1 MRVVYYGRE
10 LYHAATGAQRDNH
23 QYIARIPVG
32 DRFRYF
38 YNQAELA
45 AYNAGKNIQGATKE
59 AVSKVGKAVGDA
71 ATKLKNRAYSEG
83 LKVKYAGSGK
93 KIHDALDNAL
103 SKRAYKG
110 ETVNKSV
117 ERQKNEAASK
127 AAGTRKWDARV
138 DGYSRHLENLNS
150 SKTKRA
156 DGMHNLNREV
166 TEKEKKQ
173 NASIKTGEEA
183 VREARRKKDS
193 IKQPNNQG
201 IASTTGKN
209 NAPKNNQGI
218 ASTNN
223 SSKKVGINSQDIMKQ
238 DLSNKAKHPTNQ
250 GIVGKT
256 YAEGRNRPKNNQ
268 GIAHIKD
275 SGNAPKNNQ
284 GYIGQK
290 SPKVSGKP
298 LTGNSGKKYDSKKI
312 NNGTFSAG
320 SGRLDN
326 GTVDRFH
333 VNTDQFKKH
342 KTGSKLKSIEDS
354 FYESYVKDGHDPE
367 KARRWAKKAAE
378 NYMKKHK

>member
-1 MRVVYYGRE
+1 MRVVYYGHE
-10 LYHAATGAQRDNH
+10 LYHGSEWHNH
-23 QYIARIPVG
+23 AYIDKIRIG
-32 DRFRYF
+32 DTWKYF

-45 AYNAGKNIQGATKE
+45 AYKAGKAAKGAVD
-59 AVSKVGKAVGDA
+59 AVGKAVGDA
-71 ATKLKNRAYSEG
+71 ATKIKNDAYTNSLK
-83 LKVKYAGSGK
+83 KKYAGSGK

-156 DGMHNLNREV
+156 DGMYNLDREV

-173 NASIKTGEEA
+173 NASVKTGEEA
-183 VREARRKKDS
+183 VREARRKKQS
-193 IKQPNNQG
+193 
-201 IASTTGKN
+201 
-209 NAPKNNQGI
+209 
-218 ASTNN
+218 
-223 SSKKVGINSQDIMKQ
+223 
-238 DLSNKAKHPTNQ
+238 
-250 GIVGKT
+250 
-256 YAEGRNRPKNNQ
+256 
-268 GIAHIKD
+268 
-275 SGNAPKNNQ
+275 NAPKNNQ
-284 GYIGQK
+284 GYVGQK

-312 NNGTFSAG
+312 NDGTFSAG

-342 KTGSKLKSIEDS
+342 KTGSKLKAIEDS
-354 FYESYVKDGHDPE
+354 YFKSYVNQGFNPE
-367 KARRWAKKAAE
+367 RARKWAKQAAE
-378 NYMKKHK
+378 NYMKKHG